1 MSLIPSAKILIL
13 YTGGTIGMGHEIP
26 GDSNSPLIPQ
36 DWDFLQKAMPALSAD
51 GFFTKEKGIEFT
63 YKSFENVIDSSEFA
77 PKHWAKILKFLSVDY
92 HNYDGF
98 IIIHGTDTMAYTASA
113 LSFALQNL
121 GKPIVITGSQL
132 PIFHPRTDAVSNLSN
147 AIHIAAAKVFNLPI
161 IPEVLICFNDKLLR
175 GNRSTK
181 SSSKDFSGFESPS
194 FPVLGDLEQSI
205 KIWDKYILETPKETI
220 IVKPE
225 FETNI
230 IIITLFPG
238 FNSDV
243 LTQLANDEQLK
254 GIILRT
260 FGSGNAPSSPSFINA
275 IKLLVDKGKTVLNIS
290 QCQDGFV
297 NMKTYKTGNA
307 LYKSGVISGADMTLE
322 TATAKMMWVLGNEDL
337 KDVSSLIVEN
347 LRGELSVT

>member
-1 MSLIPSAKILIL
+1 MPSVKILIL
-13 YTGGTIGMGHEIP
+13 YTGGTIGMGHETP
-26 GDSNSPLIPQ
+26 GDSSSPLIPQ
-36 DWDFLQKAMPALSAD
+36 GWEFLQKAMPALSGD

-63 YKSFENVIDSSEFA
+63 YKSFEHVIDSSEFN
-77 PKHWAKILKFLSVDY
+77 PNHWAQILKTLY
-92 HNYDGF
+92 ENYDSFDGF

-121 GKPIVITGSQL
+121 GKPVVLTGSQL

-194 FPVLGDLEQSI
+194 FPELGSLEQSI
-205 KIWDKYILETPKETI
+205 QIWDKYILEIPKEPFSI
-220 IVKPE
+220 KPD

-238 FNSDV
+238 FNPDI
-243 LTQLANDEQLK
+243 LTRLAEDKKLK
-254 GIILRT
+254 GVILRT
-260 FGSGNAPSSPSFINA
+260 FGSGNAPSSETFIEA
-275 IKLLVDKGKTVLNIS
+275 LKLLVDNGKTVLNIS
-290 QCQDGFV
+290 QCQEGFV
-297 NMKTYKTGNA
+297 NMKAYKTGNN
-307 LYKSGVISGADMTLE
+307 LYKCGVLSGADMTLE
-322 TATAKMMWVLGNEDL
+322 AATAKMMWLLGNEEFKEIGL
-337 KDVSSLIVEN
+337 LIGGN
-347 LRGELSVT
+347 LRGELSIV

>member
-1 MSLIPSAKILIL
+1 MPSAKLLIL

-36 DWDFLQKAMPALSAD
+36 GWEFLQKAMPALSLD

-63 YKSFENVIDSSEFA
+63 YKSFDHVIDSSEFN
-77 PKHWAKILKFLSVDY
+77 PNHWAEILETLSK
-92 HNYDGF
+92 NYINSDGF

-121 GKPIVITGSQL
+121 GKPVVLTGSQL
-132 PIFHPRTDAVSNLSN
+132 PIFHPRTDAISNLSN
-147 AIHIAAAKVFNLPI
+147 AIHIAAAKVFNLPV

-194 FPVLGDLEQSI
+194 FPELGSLEQSI
-205 KIWDKYILETPKETI
+205 QIRDKYILNIPTEPFC
-220 IVKPE
+220 VLPN

-238 FNSDV
+238 FNPEILSR
-243 LTQLANDEQLK
+243 LANDKQLK
-254 GIILRT
+254 GVILRT
-260 FGSGNAPSSPSFINA
+260 FGSGNAPSSEIFINA
-275 IKLLVDKGKTVLNIS
+275 IQLLMDKGKTILNIS
-290 QCQDGFV
+290 QCQEGFV
-297 NMKTYKTGNA
+297 NMKAYKTGKN
-307 LYKSGVISGADMTLE
+307 LYKCGVISGADMTLE
-322 TATAKMMWVLGNEDL
+322 AATAKMMWLLGNE
-337 KDVSSLIVEN
+337 KNISLLLGEN
-347 LRGELSVT
+347 LRGELSTI

>member
-1 MSLIPSAKILIL
+1 MPSAKILIL
-13 YTGGTIGMGHEIP
+13 YTGGTIGMGHETP
-26 GDSNSPLIPQ
+26 GDSSSPLIPQ
-36 DWDFLQKAMPALSAD
+36 GWEFLQKAMPALSAD

-63 YKSFENVIDSSEFA
+63 YKSFEHVIDSSEFN
-77 PKHWAKILKFLSVDY
+77 PNHWAQILKTLY
-92 HNYDGF
+92 ENYDSFDGF

-121 GKPIVITGSQL
+121 GKPVVLTGSQL

-194 FPVLGDLEQSI
+194 FPELGSLEQSI
-205 KIWDKYILETPKETI
+205 QIWDKYILEIPKEPFSI
-220 IVKPE
+220 KPD

-238 FNSDV
+238 FNPDI
-243 LTQLANDEQLK
+243 LTRLAEDKKLK
-254 GIILRT
+254 GVILRT
-260 FGSGNAPSSPSFINA
+260 FGSGNAPSSETFINA
-275 IKLLVDKGKTVLNIS
+275 LKLLVDNGKTVLNIS
-290 QCQDGFV
+290 QCQEGFV
-297 NMKTYKTGNA
+297 NMKAYKTGNN
-307 LYKSGVISGADMTLE
+307 LYKCGVLSGADMTLE
-322 TATAKMMWVLGNEDL
+322 AATAKMMWLIANKSEADINELFPNNL
-337 KDVSSLIVEN
+337 K
-347 LRGELSVT
+347 GELSKI

>member
-1 MSLIPSAKILIL
+1 MPSAKILIL
-13 YTGGTIGMGHEIP
+13 YTGGTIGMGHETA

-36 DWDFLQKAMPALSAD
+36 GWEFLQKAMPALSAD

-63 YKSFENVIDSSEFA
+63 YKSFEHVIDSSEFT
-77 PKHWAKILKFLSVDY
+77 PTHWAQISEILFENYNS
-92 HNYDGF
+92 YDGF

-121 GKPIVITGSQL
+121 GKPVVITGSQL

-147 AIHIAAAKVFNLPI
+147 AIHIAASKVFNLPV

-194 FPVLGDLEQSI
+194 FPELGSLEQSI
-205 KIWDKYILETPKETI
+205 QIWDKYILEIPKGPFSI
-220 IVKPE
+220 KPD

-238 FNSDV
+238 FNSDI
-243 LTQLANDEQLK
+243 LSRLAEDKKLK
-254 GIILRT
+254 GVILRT
-260 FGSGNAPSSPSFINA
+260 FGSGNAPSSETFINA
-275 IKLLVDKGKTVLNIS
+275 LKLLVDNGKTVLNIS
-290 QCQDGFV
+290 QCQEGFV
-297 NMKTYKTGNA
+297 NMSKYKTGNN
-307 LYKSGVISGADMTLE
+307 LYRCGVISGADMTLE
-322 TATAKMMWVLGNEDL
+322 AATAKMMWLLGNESSNIINELFSKDL
-337 KDVSSLIVEN
+337 K
-347 LRGELSVT
+347 GELSHF

>member
-1 MSLIPSAKILIL
+1 MPSAKLLII

-26 GDSNSPLIPQ
+26 GDSTSPLITQ
-36 DWDFLQKAMPALSAD
+36 GWEFLQSAMPALSSN

-63 YKSFENVIDSSEFA
+63 YKSFDNVIDSSEFN
-77 PKHWAKILKFLSVDY
+77 PIHWSKIAITLFENYDI
-92 HNYDGF
+92 YDGF

-121 GKPIVITGSQL
+121 AKPVIITGSQL

-147 AIHIAAAKVFNLPI
+147 AIHIAAAKVFNLPV
-161 IPEVLICFNDKLLR
+161 IPEVLICFNDELLR

-194 FPVLGDLEQSI
+194 FPALGSLEQSI
-205 KIWDKYILETPKETI
+205 KISEEYILEIPKEAFSI
-220 IVKPE
+220 KPE

-238 FNSDV
+238 FNPDILSR
-243 LTQLANDEQLK
+243 LADDKHLK

-275 IKLLVDKGKTVLNIS
+275 IQLVVDKGKTILNIS
-290 QCQDGFV
+290 QCQEGYV
-297 NMKTYKTGNA
+297 NMKTYKTGNN
-307 LYKSGVISGADMTLE
+307 LYKCGVISGADMTLE
-322 TATAKMMWVLGNEDL
+322 AATTKMMWLMGNKELDNVGL
-337 KDVSSLIVEN
+337 LIGEN
-347 LRGELSVT
+347 LRGELSGN